1 MKGLIVNKV
10 TTPELTAARP
20 ELGASFAEAS
30 SDATRRFYEQGQT
43 IAQTMTEWNA
53 EVSHFLSDRVARNGD
68 AIGRITKCQGLPE
81 VFAVQAQCC
90 CRLLEGDEQADGGQ
104 QQDHGLPD
112 GFIRTTRDTFI
123 TSESMRA
130 AK

>member
-10 TTPELTAARP
+10 TTPELTAALP

-30 SDATRRFYEQGQT
+30 SDTTRRFYEQGQT

-81 VFAVQAQCC
+81 VFAVQAQWVQ
-90 CRLLEGDEQADGGQ
+90 DAAADYLKEMNKLMEVNSKIMGCLMGSFGQ
-104 QQDHGLPD
+104 PETHSLP
-112 GFIRTTRDTFI
+112 
-123 TSESMRA
+123 
-130 AK
+130 AKA

>member
-10 TTPELTAARP
+10 TTPELTAAARP
-20 ELGASFAEAS
+20 ELGTSFAEAS

-81 VFAVQAQCC
+81 VFAVQAQWVQ
-90 CRLLEGDEQADGGQ
+90 DAAADYLKEMSKLMEVNSKIMGCLMDSFGQ
-104 QQDHGLPD
+104 QETHSLP
-112 GFIRTTRDTFI
+112 
-123 TSESMRA
+123 
-130 AK
+130 AKA